1 MGGGVAH
8 HYLEAVMID
17 EMGGDFLQ
25 WLRGFYYVAKR
36 GSVTLAASE
45 MMRNQPTISHQIK
58 CLENEFR
65 VTLFD
70 RSRGKMELTPEGKVF
85 LEKAISLFEVIKEM
99 KSEIGEGQLEPKGNV
114 TIATTHAIIHYFLPS
129 YIVGFRNQYPK
140 VGFEIEGGGL
150 QMILE
155 RLESAEA
162 DFGIANLDEVP
173 DTLAYYGLFE
183 TKLMLIAQKD
193 TLLFKGKRPTLKQIS
208 EVPFIFFPHSS
219 TITPLIEKTFAESDL
234 KLNVVLVLN
243 NFEDVKEY
251 VRLGMGVS
259 ILDDYTLNDEDY
271 EKMDVF
277 PMGRFFSKRKYG
289 LIIRKKRY
297 LSPTVKGFIKSI
309 KPDLQ
314 FR

>member
-1 MGGGVAH
+1 
-8 HYLEAVMID
+8 MID

-58 CLENEFR
+58 CLEHEFG
-65 VTLFD
+65 VILFD

-99 KSEIGEGQLEPKGNV
+99 KSEIGEAQLEPRGNV

-129 YIVGFRNQYPK
+129 YIADYRKQYPR

-155 RLESAEA
+155 RIESAEA
-162 DFGIANLDEVP
+162 DFGIASLDQTP
-173 DTLAYYGLFE
+173 DTLGYHGLFE
-183 TKLMLIAQKD
+183 TRLMLIARKSAFF
-193 TLLFKGKRPTLKQIS
+193 LKGKRPTLKQIS

-219 TITPLIEKTFAESDL
+219 TITPLIEKTFAERNL
-234 KLNVVLVLN
+234 KLRVVLVLN

-259 ILDDYTLNDEDY
+259 ILDGYTLNEEDY
-271 EKMDVF
+271 EKLDIF

-309 KPDLQ
+309 KPNLL
-314 FR
+314 